1 MTYYRKKEIV
11 FMVSIYTDLY
21 ERYFSAT
28 AGRHYPDA
36 QRHRIRDLIA
46 KSLGVTED
54 DDALHTVQ
62 RTLDT
67 VEEQN
72 IRSHIEAQNF
82 LLVCNLIGDDP
93 EVTAAAKTL
102 VDVYEEMEFRTRNSG
117 EIFSSHLEWVL
128 SLRSDLAPSGAR
140 RMDNALLEYSTGDL
154 ENAARE
160 LRTLVNG
167 GSFPA
172 VAYLAVVAAEQGNAG
187 EAYHYSLLLL
197 KVYEQE
203 VEIKP
208 YRGLKLRAAALRV
221 ALPEEEAVRI
231 EKRVAKLP
239 PLLTADTSV
248 AGIGFGEATTRRFT
262 YEH

>member
-1 MTYYRKKEIV
+1 
-11 FMVSIYTDLY
+11 MVSIYTDLY

-54 DDALHTVQ
+54 DTALHTVE

-82 LLVCNLIGDDP
+82 LLVCNLVGDDP

-102 VDVYEEMEFRTRNSG
+102 VDVYEEMEFRTRQSG

-128 SLRSDLAPSGAR
+128 SIRSDMAPSPEH

-160 LRTLVNG
+160 LRILVNG

-172 VAYLAVVAAEQGNAG
+172 VAYLAAVTAEQGSTA
-187 EAYHYSLLLL
+187 EAYYYALLLV
-197 KVYEQE
+197 KTYERE

-208 YRGLKLRAAALRV
+208 HRGLRLRAAALRA
-221 ALPEEEAVRI
+221 ALTEEEAERI

-239 PLLTADTSV
+239 PFLTSDTTV

>member
-1 MTYYRKKEIV
+1 
-11 FMVSIYTDLY
+11 MVSIYTDLY

-28 AGRHYPDA
+28 AGRHYPDS

-54 DDALHTVQ
+54 DQALRTVE

-67 VEEQN
+67 VEEQS
-72 IRSHIEAQNF
+72 IRSHTEAQNF
-82 LLVCNLIGDDP
+82 LLVCNLVGDDP

-102 VDVYEEMEFRTRNSG
+102 VDVYEEMQFRTRNSG

-128 SLRSDLAPSGAR
+128 SIRSDLAPSDEH

-160 LRTLVNG
+160 LRTLVNS

-172 VAYLAVVAAEQGNAG
+172 VAYLAVVAAEQGSTA
-187 EAYHYSLLLL
+187 EAYHYSLLLI
-197 KVYEQE
+197 KTYEKE

-208 YRGLKLRAAALRV
+208 HRGLALRAAALRE
-221 ALPEEEAVRI
+221 ALPAEEAERI
-231 EKRVAKLP
+231 ERRIAKLP
-239 PLLTADTSV
+239 PFLTADTAV